1 MFSERLAGSF
11 LGLSVLSKA
20 FSLPSASLLP
30 LFVGPTL
37 VGQRLEIRNGK
48 GPKGHCPEK
57 PLVAFHRL
65 SQLKSPSTMLSR
77 GPEPGWLCRWPAFTE
92 RERAQGRLVWGR
104 VTRAFTQGHC
114 AQWRDLSGP
123 KWKKAGNAKA
133 SDNRKSQNTTNPKG
147 QEKIRG
153 GGFSW
158 ENYITP
164 WTAVGQKALA
174 LLKER
179 SQSFLFCVWVQ
190 ITPSSPQQ
198 QQGAPSL
205 YWLARMRGLDHCT
218 AACCFIS
225 TKWLFFFLLW
235 LLIF

>member
-1 MFSERLAGSF
+1 MEKAPKVTVLRSPWWPFTDSLNWKVLPQCFPGGQSQGGSAGD
-11 LGLSVLSKA
+11 L
-20 FSLPSASLLP
+20 
-30 LFVGPTL
+30 
-37 VGQRLEIRNGK
+37 
-48 GPKGHCPEK
+48 H
-57 PLVAFHRL
+57 
-65 SQLKSPSTMLSR
+65 SQ
-77 GPEPGWLCRWPAFTE
+77 
-92 RERAQGRLVWGR
+92 RERAQGRLMWGR
-104 VTRAFTQGHC
+104 VTWAFTQGHC
-114 AQWRDLSGP
+114 AQCRDLSGS

-133 SDNRKSQNTTNPKG
+133 SDNRKSQNTTNPRG

-179 SQSFLFCVWVQ
+179 SQSFFFCVWVQ
-190 ITPSSPQQ
+190 ITPSFLQQ

-225 TKWLFFFLLW
+225 TVTFFFT
-235 LLIF
+235 LITYFLTLILVLIHFS